1 MIVNPDKFPAIVVKR
16 NHQMLDSYPLHIMN
30 ENINYKASV
39 KLLGDDT
46 DSKLTFDNHIS
57 TLCRK
62 ASNQL
67 KAISWSQR
75 CMGFKEKKNSN

>member
-16 NHQMLDSYPLHIMN
+16 NLQMLDSYPLHTMN
-30 ENINYKASV
+30 ENINSKASV
-39 KLLGDDT
+39 KLLGNDT
-46 DSKLTFDNHIS
+46 DSKLTFDNDIS

-67 KAISWSQR
+67 NAISW
-75 CMGFKEKKNSN
+75 